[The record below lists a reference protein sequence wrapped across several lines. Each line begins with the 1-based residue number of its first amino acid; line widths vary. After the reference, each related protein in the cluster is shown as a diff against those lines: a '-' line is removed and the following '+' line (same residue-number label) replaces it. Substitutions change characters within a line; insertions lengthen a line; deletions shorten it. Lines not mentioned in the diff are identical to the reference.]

1 MSSFQRF
8 CALVRN
14 RVEPRHAKHNSVH
27 GKRVYARDWQSG
39 RMRGTGRAQERP

>member
-8 CALVRN
+8 CALVQN
-14 RVEPRHAKHNSVH
+14 RVEPRHAKHNGVH
-27 GKRVYARDWQSG
+27 GKRAHARAWQSG